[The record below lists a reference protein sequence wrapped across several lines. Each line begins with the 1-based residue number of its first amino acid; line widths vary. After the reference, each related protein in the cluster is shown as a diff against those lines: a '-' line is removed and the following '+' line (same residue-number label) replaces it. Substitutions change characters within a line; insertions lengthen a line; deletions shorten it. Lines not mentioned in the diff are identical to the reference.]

1 MSRDKSVTK
10 MDTMPIGR
18 LVMSMSWPAMLSM
31 VIQACYNVVDTYFVS
46 MIGEKSLTV
55 ITLIFPIQML
65 MIAVSVGTGIGI
77 NSLIARRLGARRY
90 ADADRAAS
98 QGLKLSYINWLVFV
112 VVGVFFARPF
122 VAAFTEDAD
131 IIAQGAKYLLIVCV
145 GCLFVMIQVSCEKI
159 LQATGNMV
167 LPMLTNMI
175 GAVTNIILDPVL
187 IFGIGP
193 FPRMGI
199 AGAATATVIGQAL
212 AMTVVLYILM
222 KKQRV
227 LHIDRKVKFD
237 RETLQDIYVVGGPS
251 IIMQAI
257 ACILNIGMNAI
268 LAGFSETAI
277 AVLGVYGRLQSFIFM
292 PVFGINQGATPI
304 MGYNYGARNRKRL
317 MQSYWFSMM
326 IALIVMGAGLLLFQL
341 LPGVLLSFFSASARM
356 LQMGIPAFK
365 AISWCFLPAAFGI
378 ISGGLFGA
386 TGHGFIS
393 LFGSLIRQMFGILP
407 LAYIFSRMG
416 SLEMVW
422 WAYPLAEILG
432 TIYFIITV
440 RHLYRTDILGLDNAP
455 TAE

>member
-46 MIGEKSLTV
+46 MIGEKSLTA

-98 QGLKLSYINWLVFV
+98 QGLKLSYINWLIFV

-455 TAE
+455 AAE

>member
-1 MSRDKSVTK
+1 

-46 MIGEKSLTV
+46 MIGEKSLTA

-98 QGLKLSYINWLVFV
+98 QGLKLSYINWLIFV

-440 RHLYRTDILGLDNAP
+440 RHLYRTDILGLDDAP
-455 TAE
+455 AAE

>member
-46 MIGEKSLTV
+46 MIGEKSLTA

-77 NSLIARRLGARRY
+77 NSLIARRIGARRY

-98 QGLKLSYINWLVFV
+98 QGLKLSYINWLIFV

-455 TAE
+455 AAE

>member
-46 MIGEKSLTV
+46 MIGEKSLTA

-98 QGLKLSYINWLVFV
+98 QGLKLSYINWLIFV

-317 MQSYWFSMM
+317 MHSYWFSMM

-440 RHLYRTDILGLDNAP
+440 RHLYRTDILGLDDAP
-455 TAE
+455 AAE

>member
-46 MIGEKSLTV
+46 MIGEKSLTA

>member
-46 MIGEKSLTV
+46 MIGEKSLTA

-317 MQSYWFSMM
+317 MHSYWFSMM

-440 RHLYRTDILGLDNAP
+440 RHLYRTDILGLDDAP
-455 TAE
+455 AAE